1 MLAYVRDA
9 DVSWLVEQGFQ
20 FPHEL
25 EVQGSNPFIELLG
38 KLYPSLIREF
48 YSNFIYKD
56 GNYVTMIRGKM
67 IVLDEDL
74 FLAVG
79 GLSSSG
85 APLGDCENEQ
95 EKFDA
100 VNMYKSCL
108 RDSISVIPGGLTK
121 VGALTVESRLLH
133 YVIAYILVQCNT
145 NHAQP
150 TTHDSKLMFAIREG
164 NLVKWPAEIL
174 RVMSSIASSSSRL
187 LAYGIFISRI
197 INHMEIETSDVDVK
211 LTNTHDHL
219 LETPAEQPKQP
230 AEQPEASQVSQAP
243 PFVLAHS
250 DAMEQRIN
258 QRLDVGFQMLSDNL
272 DSSLMSLYDWFAADI
287 QRGTDE
293 TKNEIDKIAFM
304 VQTMSVCSHPPHSD
318 KPS

>member
-1 MLAYVRDA
+1 MTTTANRPRCTFVEGGSSSATAGRTAARRDQFFSPTLQATWLTKFQGRKLAYVRYV

-25 EVQGSNPFIELLG
+25 EVQGSNTFIELHG

-56 GNYVTMIRGKM
+56 GNYITMIRGKM
-67 IVLDEDL
+67 IVLDEEL

-85 APLGDCENEQ
+85 APMGDCENEEW

-108 RDSISVIPGGLTK
+108 RDSISFILGGLTK
-121 VGALTVESRLLH
+121 VGALTIESRLLH
-133 YVIAYILVQCNT
+133 YVIAYILVQHNT

-150 TTHDSKLMFAIREG
+150 TTHDLKLMFAIREG
-164 NLVKWPAEIL
+164 ILVNWPAEIM
-174 RVMSSIASSSSRL
+174 RVISGIASSSSRL

-197 INHMEIETSDVDVK
+197 IDHMENETSNIDVN

-219 LETPAEQPKQP
+219 VGEYLIHKMGIYWLAGEWMYQEEYRTTVDLDLSDEETPTE
-230 AEQPEASQVSQAP
+230 
-243 PFVLAHS
+243 
-250 DAMEQRIN
+250 
-258 QRLDVGFQMLSDNL
+258 
-272 DSSLMSLYDWFAADI
+272 
-287 QRGTDE
+287 
-293 TKNEIDKIAFM
+293 
-304 VQTMSVCSHPPHSD
+304 
-318 KPS
+318 